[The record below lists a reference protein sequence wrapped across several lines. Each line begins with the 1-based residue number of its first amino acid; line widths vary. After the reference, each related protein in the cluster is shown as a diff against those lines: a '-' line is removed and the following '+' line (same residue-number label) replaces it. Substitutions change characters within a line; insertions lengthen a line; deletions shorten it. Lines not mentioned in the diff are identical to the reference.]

1 MSLGGL
7 SSTSLNCQLKEL
19 ESPGKQRRRV
29 GGWVGVLILAGDNAG
44 ADQLHIARQ
53 SRAFSA
59 FQ

>member
-1 MSLGGL
+1 MPLGGL
-7 SSTSLNCQLKEL
+7 SPTSLKCQLKEPSHW
-19 ESPGKQRRRV
+19 ESK
-29 GGWVGVLILAGDNAG
+29 GGEWVGVLILAGDDAG